1 MTAGRLQYTPEAGV
15 LRDAEL
21 GKPSSG
27 EGQGGRTGTMP
38 SPAPGPGRRCRAERR
53 GAERAA
59 GRSGAEPS
67 RAAAAPERAESRALV
82 ARLRARPRRLTRNE
96 R

>member
-67 RAAAAPERAESRALV
+67 PAGQPQHLSEPRAEPWWPGSGPGPA
-82 ARLRARPRRLTRNE
+82 A
-96 R
+96 